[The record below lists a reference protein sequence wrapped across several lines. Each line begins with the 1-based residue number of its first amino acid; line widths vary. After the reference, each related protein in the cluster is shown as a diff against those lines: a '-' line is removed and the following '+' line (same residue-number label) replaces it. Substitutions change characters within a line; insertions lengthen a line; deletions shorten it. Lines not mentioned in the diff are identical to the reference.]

1 MIRFR
6 TFLFD
11 LDGTLI
17 DHFTAI
23 HRSHVHTLTQFGL
36 PAPTKAQV
44 LRAVGRGLEHAVEG
58 LVSPDKRHLIPQMLP
73 VYRAYWEKTMLD
85 DVTLLPGAVE
95 LLTAL
100 KKHGAQTAVFTNKH
114 GPSARQV
121 CAHLKIDGLLDGIF
135 GAFDTPFLKPEQ
147 PFTDYVFAQ
156 LKADP
161 KTALLIGDSPY
172 DIQTA
177 KAGGFPCWCVPTGTH
192 TAEEL
197 RAAGADAVYLNL
209 REVAQALGLPA

>member
-85 DVTLLPGAVE
+85 DVTLLPGAIE

-100 KKHGAQTAVFTNKH
+100 KKRGGQTAVFTNKH
-114 GPSARQV
+114 GPSARKV
-121 CAHLKIDGLLDGIF
+121 CAHLKIDSLLDGIF
-135 GAFDTPFLKPEQ
+135 GAFDTPYLKPDPQ
-147 PFTDYVFAQ
+147 FTDYVFAQ

-161 KTALLIGDSPY
+161 KAALLIGDSPY

-177 KAGGFPCWCVPTGTH
+177 KAGSFPCWCVPTGTH
-192 TAEEL
+192 SAEEL
-197 RAAGADAVYLNL
+197 RAAGADAVHANL
-209 REVAQALGLPA
+209 AEVGAALGI

>member
-36 PAPTKAQV
+36 PAPSKAQV

-85 DVTLLPGAVE
+85 DVTLLPGAIE

-100 KKHGAQTAVFTNKH
+100 KKNGGQTAVFTNKH

-121 CAHLKIDGLLDGIF
+121 CAHLKIDGFLDGIF

-177 KAGGFPCWCVPTGTH
+177 KSGGFPCWCVPTGTH
-192 TAEEL
+192 TAKEL

-209 REVAQALGLPA
+209 REVAQALGL